1 MRKLCIPFLLLMVFI
16 LLTACSEGEDNKKEA
31 SGEEKTEEEN
41 TSSIDV
47 TDAVGNT
54 LTFDEAPESI
64 ATFDSGVL
72 DILHALDAN
81 ITGRPTASGPVDED
95 LEDITEIGNPHEP
108 NFEKIAEV
116 NPDVLI
122 VSPSFKQYE
131 DNLKD
136 QGIEPVYT
144 EANSVDDILDTID
157 VLGSLLDKEDDAEEI
172 TASITEYV
180 DKAKSSEQE
189 DVKTLLVYGAPGTYL
204 AALPNSLSGDLL
216 EKSGGVNIAA
226 DFPAEEDYPQYA
238 SLSSEKIVEENP
250 EVIMLITHGDPDGVK
265 EAFEEEMNED
275 ATWKNLDAVKNDQVI
290 VLPSHL
296 FGSNPGTKVTEAL
309 ETMQDNL
316 SEVK

>member
-1 MRKLCIPFLLLMVFI
+1 
-16 LLTACSEGEDNKKEA
+16 
-31 SGEEKTEEEN
+31 
-41 TSSIDV
+41 
-47 TDAVGNT
+47 AVGNT

-81 ITGRPTASGPVDED
+81 IIGRPTASEPVDED

-157 VLGSLLDKEDDAEEI
+157 VLGSLLEKEDDAEEI
-172 TASITEYV
+172 TTSITEYV
-180 DKAKSSEQE
+180 DKAESSEQE

-238 SLSSEKIVEENP
+238 SLSSEKIVEANP

-265 EAFEEEMNED
+265 EADRKSTRLNSSHVSISY
-275 ATWKNLDAVKNDQVI
+275 AVFCLK
-290 VLPSHL
+290 
-296 FGSNPGTKVTEAL
+296 K
-309 ETMQDNL
+309 
-316 SEVK
+316 K

>member
-1 MRKLCIPFLLLMVFI
+1 MVFI
-16 LLTACSEGEDNKKEA
+16 LLTACSEGEDNTKEA
-31 SGEEKTEEEN
+31 SGEEKTEEET

-47 TDAVGNT
+47 TDAVGKT
-54 LTFDEAPESI
+54 LTFDEARESI

-157 VLGSLLDKEDDAEEI
+157 VLGSLLDKEDDADEI
-172 TASITEYV
+172 IASITEYV
-180 DKAKSSEQE
+180 DEAKSSEQG

-216 EKSGGVNIAA
+216 EQSGGVNIAA
-226 DFPAEEDYPQYA
+226 DVPAEEDYPQYA
-238 SLSSEKIVEENP
+238 SPTSDTIVEENP
-250 EVIMLITHGDPDGVK
+250 EVMMLITHGDPDDAK
-265 EAFEEEMNED
+265 EAVEEDTTED
-275 ATWKNLDAVKNDQVI
+275 ATWKNVDAVKNDQVI
-290 VLPSHL
+290 VLHCH
-296 FGSNPGTKVTEAL
+296 
-309 ETMQDNL
+309 
-316 SEVK
+316 